1 MRGSWFGQPDG
12 TRARRRSMEG
22 TSSQRKRLP
31 PRWFIRFAW
40 AVRRAIAPAHRWATR
55 PVAGQAR
62 ALGNDETDDRRPQD
76 REDAQRDPQL
86 LRGWSNL
93 VTMAM
98 NGWGAPEPAWWLNLQ
113 AQPNAQVELKSG
125 TRAVRGRAAGGDGAS
140 ASGRGSASSAM
151 TRTTTRT
158 GDRGGPKWWCSSR
171 RARPPRNPTRT
182 IARSSHRDLHRGLGV
197 AGGLER
203 PREVFGWAD
212 VPGSSAV
219 WVRANARWAAS

>member
-1 MRGSWFGQPDG
+1 
-12 TRARRRSMEG
+12 MEG

-76 REDAQRDPQL
+76 REDAQRDPRL

-125 TRAVRGRAAGGDGAS
+125 TRAVRGRAAGATARAPLGEFREFGDDPDDYAYRRP
-140 ASGRGSASSAM
+140 GRTEVVVLEPASSTAAQPHE
-151 TRTTTRT
+151 
-158 GDRGGPKWWCSSR
+158 D
-171 RARPPRNPTRT
+171 N
-182 IARSSHRDLHRGLGV
+182 
-197 AGGLER
+197 
-203 PREVFGWAD
+203 
-212 VPGSSAV
+212 SA
-219 WVRANARWAAS
+219 